1 MSGRAL
7 LQPQEVE
14 VFYVLPAIRMEL
26 AKAMA
31 KNDLGQNEIAK
42 RLGITE
48 AAVSQYKHGKR
59 AKTFQLGKKL
69 CAAIAKSAHKVV
81 DTQSAVRE
89 MQLLLKSAMNDKTTC
104 RVHELLGVV
113 PANCT
118 LCFEAKK

>member
-1 MSGRAL
+1 MGGRRL

-31 KNDLGQNEIAK
+31 KQDIGQKEIAK

-59 AKTFQLGKKL
+59 AKVFPLGKGL
-69 CAAIAKSAHKVV
+69 CSSIEKSAHKIT

-89 MQLLLKSAMNDKTTC
+89 MQLLLKSAMTDKTTC